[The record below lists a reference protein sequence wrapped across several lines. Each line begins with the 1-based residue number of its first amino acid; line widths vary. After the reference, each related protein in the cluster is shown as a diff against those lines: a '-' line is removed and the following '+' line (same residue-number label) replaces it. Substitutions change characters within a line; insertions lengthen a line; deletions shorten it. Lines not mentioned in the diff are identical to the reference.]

1 MDGGGPPEDTTVPR
15 GLTHPTIERIEEVR
29 SRTWRI
35 ETGDSGRIGGSI
47 CARAIR
53 RNRRQRSL
61 YRAGI
66 QDEGSSGCI
75 SAFFEV
81 YNALGFGFLEHVY
94 TLAMERELRERGHQ
108 VRRQFGV
115 CVMYKGEI
123 LAHQRLDMVV
133 DDRVVV
139 EIKSTYE
146 LHRGAR
152 RQVYN
157 YLRATNLEVGLLL
170 HFGPEPKFYR
180 ATAVNRFDPFH
191 PMHPDDPS
199 S

>member
-1 MDGGGPPEDTTVPR
+1 MAHRNGRQWQDWYIDMCA
-15 GLTHPTIERIEEVR
+15 
-29 SRTWRI
+29 
-35 ETGDSGRIGGSI
+35 GDSAQPAATIALPGGS
-47 CARAIR
+47 CAMARESMYLEPLT
-53 RNRRQRSL
+53 RSVI
-61 YRAGI
+61 G
-66 QDEGSSGCI
+66 
-75 SAFFEV
+75 AFFEV

-94 TLAMERELRERGHQ
+94 TLAMERELRARGHQ

-146 LHRGAR
+146 LHRAAR
-152 RQVYN
+152 RQIYN

-170 HFGPEPKFYR
+170 HFGPEPKFSR